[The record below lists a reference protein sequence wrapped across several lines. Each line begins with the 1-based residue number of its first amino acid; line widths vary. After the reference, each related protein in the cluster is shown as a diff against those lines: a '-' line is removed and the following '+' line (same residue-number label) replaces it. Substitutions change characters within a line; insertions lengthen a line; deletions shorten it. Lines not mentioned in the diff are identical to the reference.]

1 VSDSGSVTWDIPTI
15 VPGGVTVT
23 VSGEHNDTGATCSG
37 SIQVKLDGGITDSV
51 AGLASIALT
60 VLTGAGLLGAA
71 IPKGL

>member
-1 VSDSGSVTWDIPTI
+1 VSWDIPSI
-15 VPGGVTVT
+15 VPGGLAVT
-23 VSGEHNDTGATCSG
+23 VSGVHHDAGGVTCTG
-37 SIQVKLDGGITDSV
+37 SITVKLDGGITDSV